1 MVTATDNLPKDIT
14 VQSPVKEDSKPQTIT
29 SKVEQVFPA
38 SGYKDVPIIERNGW
52 QKKFLGI
59 PAWGW
64 VVIGL
69 CLVFGGLM
77 LGIAVAVH

>member
-1 MVTATDNLPKDIT
+1 MDNEGEGLKINPPIVTARIYD
-14 VQSPVKEDSKPQTIT
+14 KPLA
-29 SKVEQVFPA
+29 KVEPIIPA
-38 SGYKDVPIIERNGW
+38 NGYKDVPIIERNGW

-69 CLVFGGLM
+69 CLVFGGAL
-77 LGIAVAVH
+77 LGIALAVH